1 MNIYFSDVF
10 DVSPALL
17 EKYGAFNV
25 SLISDL
31 PLFIDPF
38 LLFNSRKP
46 QYQKLHD
53 DIIKYL
59 RFLKDKAVAS
69 ALDPGLLNAWYRFP
83 EVKQNYLGFCVGGNT
98 GSGLGKQFAD
108 SLHSNLQQI
117 FGNFGSETI
126 TKGSHLEKLCLIKD
140 RVGKDNISD
149 FTTNLIKAFLLEYTQ
164 TFTVKHIA
172 PEHRRTQTIQKVQFN
187 YTTESWQVGTF
198 DLPFWAE
205 DYVILTPQDILTKD
219 DIWINKHDM
228 LHDYTSIP
236 ESIPNDQLR
245 AQINNYFRA
254 VLPKNPD
261 QTERD
266 EAARKT
272 YLRFPQLIDYYIRHK
287 EDDGDR
293 AASAS
298 RLKVRESHQLY
309 VEQFKALVELLA
321 RQTGFYGI
329 PGNTHDEAHARIQ
342 FLKDVIEHQDGYKMF
357 YLNGRPI
364 ERESDLQILYRLTWF
379 ATPSDVNREVN
390 NGRGPVDFKI
400 SRGSRDKTLV
410 EFKLASNSSLER
422 NLEAQVEIYE
432 KANDAKWSFKVI
444 IYFSAHELARVQ
456 RILTRL
462 KMEKN
467 PFIILIDAR
476 KDNKQSASK
485 AKKQAEIF

>member
-10 DVSPALL
+10 DVTPALL
-17 EKYGAFNV
+17 EKYGAFNI

-38 LLFNSRKP
+38 LLFNSKKR

-53 DIIKYL
+53 DIITYL
-59 RFLKDKAVAS
+59 RFLKDKAVS
-69 ALDPGLLNAWYRFP
+69 STLNPGLLNAWYRFP

-108 SLHSNLQQI
+108 SLQSNLQQL
-117 FGNFGSETI
+117 FGNFGSETV
-126 TKGSHLEKLCLIKD
+126 TKGSHLEKLCLIRA

-164 TFTVKHIA
+164 AFAVKHIA
-172 PEHRRTQTIQKVQFN
+172 PENRKTQTIQKVAFN

-198 DLPFWAE
+198 DLPFWGG
-205 DYVILTPQDILTKD
+205 DYVLLTPKDILTKD

-228 LHDYTSIP
+228 LHDYSSIP
-236 ESIPNDQLR
+236 VSIPNDQLR
-245 AQINNYFRA
+245 AQVNNYFRA
-254 VLPKNPD
+254 VLPKNPK

-266 EAARKT
+266 DAARKT

-293 AASAS
+293 ATSAS
-298 RLKVRESHQLY
+298 RLKVLESHQLY

-321 RQTGFYGI
+321 KQTGFYGI
-329 PGNTHDEAHARIQ
+329 PGTTHDEALARIQ
-342 FLKDVIEHQDGYKMF
+342 FLKQVIENQDGYKMF
-357 YLNGRPI
+357 YVNGKPI

-432 KANDAKWSFKVI
+432 KANDAKKSFKVI
-444 IYFSAHELARVQ
+444 IYFSPSDLARVQ
-456 RILTRL
+456 RILRKL

-476 KDNKQSASK
+476 KDNKPSASK
-485 AKKQAEIF
+485 AKKQPDLF

>member
-10 DVSPALL
+10 DVAPALL
-17 EKYGAFNV
+17 EKYGAFNI

-38 LLFNSRKP
+38 LLFNSKTP
-46 QYQKLHD
+46 QYQHLHD
-53 DIIKYL
+53 EIIKYL
-59 RFLKDKAVAS
+59 RFLKDKAS
-69 ALDPGLLNAWYRFP
+69 TSTLSPGLVSAWYRFP
-83 EVKQNYLGFCVGGNT
+83 EVRQNYLGFCVGGNT

-117 FGNFGSETI
+117 FGNFGRETV

-149 FTTNLIKAFLLEYTQ
+149 FTTNLIKGFLLDYTQ
-164 TFTVKHIA
+164 TFAVKHIA
-172 PEHRRTQTIQKVQFN
+172 AKQRRTQTIQKAQFN

-198 DLPFWAE
+198 DLPFWAG

-228 LHDYTSIP
+228 LHDYTAIP

-245 AQINNYFRA
+245 AQINNYFRS
-254 VLPKNPD
+254 VLPRNPD
-261 QTERD
+261 QKERD

-272 YLRFPQLIDYYIRHK
+272 YLHFPQLIDYYIRHK

-309 VEQFKALVELLA
+309 VEQFKAFVELLA
-321 RQTGFYGI
+321 NQTGFYGVR
-329 PGNTHDEAHARIQ
+329 GNTHDEAHARIQ
-342 FLKDVIEHQDGYKMF
+342 FLKGVIENQDGYRMF

-410 EFKLASNSSLER
+410 EFKLASNTSLER

-432 KANDAKWSFKVI
+432 KANDAKKSFKVI
-444 IYFSAHELARVQ
+444 IYFSQHELMRVQ
-456 RILTRL
+456 RILKRL

-476 KDNKQSASK
+476 KDNKPSASK
-485 AKKQAEIF
+485 AKKRAD